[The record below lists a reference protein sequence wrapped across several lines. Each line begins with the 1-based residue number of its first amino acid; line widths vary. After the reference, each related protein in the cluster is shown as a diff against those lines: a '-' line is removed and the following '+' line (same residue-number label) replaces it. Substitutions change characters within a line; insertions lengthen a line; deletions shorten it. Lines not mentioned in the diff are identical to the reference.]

1 MMNEVGIENM
11 KMPMVGE
18 VVHEKERRETKELL
32 FCLQNERME
41 KWCLGFTFST

>member
-32 FCLQNERME
+32 FCLQNERM
-41 KWCLGFTFST
+41 